1 MKTPSSP
8 SRIVPRHTEPL
19 SYLRGLAYLRRPL
32 PLSCLPVRSP
42 LALAV
47 AACAVTLLACGQE
60 DPPAAVLQPY
70 HPLVDGAWW
79 EYQHSDW
86 SERVT
91 VTATTLE
98 GTPAFLMTDS
108 PNPDDNLRSD
118 TVLVVEGGRVLR
130 KTKQEYLMGT
140 DGSAT
145 LESSVDYG
153 VGFTRFD
160 ESWAEQAAGYRETPE
175 YERVETPAG
184 VPARPAEA
192 RRHTFEIL
200 RLSDPVQT
208 SVGTFDCIQIRR
220 TKDWE
225 AAADGL
231 DASDAE
237 PKLFW
242 FARGVG
248 KVRELNPETGR
259 GEVLTGFSI
268 PE

>member
-1 MKTPSSP
+1 MKMRSNSP
-8 SRIVPRHTEPL
+8 ALVLCTALLGP
-19 SYLRGLAYLRRPL
+19 GLG
-32 PLSCLPVRSP
+32 
-42 LALAV
+42 AL
-47 AACAVTLLACGQE
+47 LGCGQE
-60 DPPAAVLQPY
+60 DPPDPVLEPY
-70 HPLVDGAWW
+70 HPMVDGSWW

-91 VTATTLE
+91 VSATTLNGE
-98 GTPAFLMTDS
+98 PAFLMTDS
-108 PNPDDNLRSD
+108 PNPDDDIRSD
-118 TVLVVEGGRVLR
+118 AILTVENGRVLR
-130 KTKQEYLMGT
+130 KTKQEYLIGT

-160 ESWAEQAAGYRETPE
+160 ESWAEQAVGYRETPA
-175 YERVETPAG
+175 YERVETPPGGA
-184 VPARPAEA
+184 PRAPEA
-192 RRHTFEIL
+192 RSHTFEIL
-200 RLSDPVQT
+200 SLSETVMT
-208 SVGTFDCIQIRR
+208 NAGSFDCIKIRR

-225 AAADGL
+225 AAEEGI

-248 KVRELNPETGR
+248 KVRELNLQTGR
-259 GEVLTGFSI
+259 GEVLTDYFI

>member
-1 MKTPSSP
+1 MKMLRSIKP
-8 SRIVPRHTEPL
+8 SRTP
-19 SYLRGLAYLRRPL
+19 GA
-32 PLSCLPVRSP
+32 
-42 LALAV
+42 ALM
-47 AACAVTLLACGQE
+47 ACVVTLLACGQ
-60 DPPAAVLQPY
+60 DPPPDPVALEPY

-91 VTATTLE
+91 VSATTLD
-98 GTPAFLMTDS
+98 GAPAFLMTDS

-118 TVLVVEGGRVLR
+118 ATLVVEGSRVLR
-130 KTKQEYLMGT
+130 KSKQEYLIGG

-145 LESSVDYG
+145 LETSVDYG

-160 ESWAEQAAGYRETPE
+160 ETWADQAVGYRETPG
-175 YERVETPAG
+175 YERVETPPAG
-184 VPARPAEA
+184 APGAPEA
-192 RRHTFEIL
+192 RSHTFEIL
-200 RLSDPVQT
+200 SLSEPVQT
-208 SVGTFDCIQIRR
+208 TVGTFDCIKIRR

-225 AAADGL
+225 AAAEGV

-248 KVRELNPETGR
+248 KVRELN
-259 GEVLTGFSI
+259 L
-268 PE
+268 

>member
-1 MKTPSSP
+1 MKKLPSFS
-8 SRIVPRHTEPL
+8 L
-19 SYLRGLAYLRRPL
+19 L
-32 PLSCLPVRSP
+32 PLA
-42 LALAV
+42 ALLGGL
-47 AACAVTLLACGQE
+47 LLACGQE
-60 DPPAAVLQPY
+60 SPPDPATREPY

-91 VTATTLE
+91 VTATTLN
-98 GTPAFLMTDS
+98 GAPAFLMTDS
-108 PNPDDNLRSD
+108 PNPDDDIRSD
-118 TVLVVEGGRVLR
+118 AVLVVENGRSLR
-130 KTKQEYLMGT
+130 KTKQEFLIGA
-140 DGSAT
+140 DASAT

-160 ESWAEQAAGYRETPE
+160 ESWAAQPVGYRETPA

-184 VPARPAEA
+184 GTARAPEA
-192 RRHTFEIL
+192 RSHTFEIL
-200 RLSDPVQT
+200 SLSEPVET

-225 AAADGL
+225 AAAEGV

-237 PKLFW
+237 PKIFW

-248 KVRELNPETGR
+248 KVRELNPDTGR
-259 GEVLTGFSI
+259 GELLSGYSI
-268 PE
+268 P

>member
-1 MKTPSSP
+1 MKTLSSP
-8 SRIVPRHTEPL
+8 LLSPL
-19 SYLRGLAYLRRPL
+19 SLACA
-32 PLSCLPVRSP
+32 S
-42 LALAV
+42 LAV
-47 AACAVTLLACGQE
+47 ALLGCGQE
-60 DPPAAVLQPY
+60 APPPAELKPY

-98 GTPAFLMTDS
+98 GAPAFLMTDS
-108 PNPDDNLRSD
+108 PNPDDDIRSD
-118 TVLVVEGGRVLR
+118 AVLVVDGGRILR
-130 KTKQEYLMGT
+130 KTKQEYLIGT

-160 ESWAEQAAGYRETPE
+160 ESWGEQAVGYRETPE

-184 VPARPAEA
+184 ASPRPAEA

-200 RLSDPVQT
+200 SLSDTVQT
-208 SVGTFDCIQIRR
+208 GAGTFDCIQIRR

-225 AAADGL
+225 AEAAGIDS
-231 DASDAE
+231 SDAE